1 MSRFRAAADLTYH
14 LQQALR
20 HATQVE
26 AYLVHGIDTTDAMVM
41 LATDVQ
47 HTVQAITDYRNAAV
61 KAANR
66 EQQDHEHPTH
76 QA

>member
-26 AYLVHGIDTTDAMVM
+26 AYLVHGIDAGDALLM
-41 LATDVQ
+41 LATDIQ
-47 HTVQAITDYRNAAV
+47 HVVQAITDYRNAAV

-66 EQQDHEHPTH
+66 EQQDHEQPTH
-76 QA
+76 